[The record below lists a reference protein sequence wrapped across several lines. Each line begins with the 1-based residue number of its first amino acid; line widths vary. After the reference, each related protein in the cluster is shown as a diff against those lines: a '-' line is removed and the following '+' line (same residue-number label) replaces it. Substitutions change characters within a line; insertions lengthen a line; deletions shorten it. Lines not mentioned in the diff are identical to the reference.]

1 MKVID
6 LNNISLK
13 KFFARDGATNTVLN
27 KLEFENAIRNNKY
40 KKIGVDQMGNDLFET
55 TVPVRGRNSISNYG
69 ADIIDLSHSLI
80 VTCPVKFFQNW
91 NTLQIQTRNISSIAN

>member
-40 KKIGVDQMGNDLFET
+40 KKIGVDQIGNDLFET
-55 TVPVRGRNSISNYG
+55 TVPVRGRNSVSNG
-69 ADIIDLSHSLI
+69 ADIIDSGSKQMK
-80 VTCPVKFFQNW
+80 VKFSVNSEGK
-91 NTLQIQTRNISSIAN
+91 ISHLDGHSILE